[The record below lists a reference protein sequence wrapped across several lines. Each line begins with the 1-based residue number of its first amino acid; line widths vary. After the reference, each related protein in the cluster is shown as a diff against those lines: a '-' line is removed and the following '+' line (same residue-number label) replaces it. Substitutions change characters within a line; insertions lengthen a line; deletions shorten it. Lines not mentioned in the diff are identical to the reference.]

1 MKLPI
6 REIQSTREGAGER
19 HSSRKERGRDRER
32 ERQGDRERQG
42 ETELWRG
49 YKDPRKKRK
58 IETNTREGR
67 PREGREREERNPRAQ
82 EQGRTSDHRQ
92 GDDDQ
97 ELQSAAAKDTIL
109 RRKPHGPNENGE
121 EQEVTKS

>member
-6 REIQSTREGAGER
+6 RKIQSTREGAGER
-19 HSSRKERGRDRER
+19 HSSRKERGREGETVNERDRET
-32 ERQGDRERQG
+32 ERDRTEERIQGTKEEEEYRAN
-42 ETELWRG
+42 
-49 YKDPRKKRK
+49 K
-58 IETNTREGR
+58 REGR

-97 ELQSAAAKDTIL
+97 ELLSAAAKDTML
-109 RRKPHGPNENGE
+109 RRKPHVPNENGE